1 MDKGMKKQVRKAQPT
16 AKQSKKNGTMPV
28 QKGQI
33 SYVRRKDAMKK
44 VKIA

>member
-1 MDKGMKKQVRKAQPT
+1 MDNKMKKQVRRAQPT

-33 SYVRRKDAMKK
+33 TYVRRKDAMKK